1 MPSSNVPA
9 ARQALRILTFLASR
23 PGPAGATSIARELG
37 LPRSTT
43 YHLLAELHAADF
55 VVHLPEERAYG
66 LGVAAFEVGSAFLRH
81 DPLERLARPLLA
93 RLVEQTRETAQLGIL
108 QGAETVYLLKAQP
121 RSPLTL
127 VTDVGVRLPAHLTAS
142 GRAML
147 AHLPAAQV
155 RALHPSAAS
164 FSSRTG
170 RGPQTLREL
179 RETIRR
185 EKHQGYAEEDGQVT
199 EGYASVAACVFDHG
213 SRPIA
218 AVALTFADTADAR
231 HRARLGG
238 AASAAADALTGRISG
253 RRPAQTQ

>member
-1 MPSSNVPA
+1 MQGPHLRGRQVREHGAA
-9 ARQALRILTFLASR
+9 ARR
-23 PGPAGATSIARELG
+23 
-37 LPRSTT
+37 
-43 YHLLAELHAADF
+43 
-55 VVHLPEERAYG
+55 
-66 LGVAAFEVGSAFLRH
+66 EVGGEAYPDVGHEGQRG
-81 DPLERLARPLLA
+81 A
-93 RLVEQTRETAQLGIL
+93 RLLLEQVDRLGAL
-108 QGAETVYLLKAQP
+108 QDP
-121 RSPLTL
+121 
-127 VTDVGVRLPAHLTAS
+127 
-142 GRAML
+142 
-147 AHLPAAQV
+147 
-155 RALHPSAAS
+155 
-164 FSSRTG
+164 
-170 RGPQTLREL
+170 EL

>member
-1 MPSSNVPA
+1 VPSSNVPA

-66 LGVAAFEVGSAFLRH
+66 LGVAAFEVGSAYLRH

-185 EKHQGYAEEDGQVT
+185 EKHQGYAEEDGQVS

>member
-66 LGVAAFEVGSAFLRH
+66 LGVAAFEVGSAYLRH

-185 EKHQGYAEEDGQVT
+185 EKHQGYAKEDGQVT

>member
-23 PGPAGATSIARELG
+23 PGPAGATSIARQLG

-66 LGVAAFEVGSAFLRH
+66 LGVAAFEVGSAYLRH

-253 RRPAQTQ
+253 RRPA